1 MGGVADVVVGYTGG
15 KKTNPTYQNIMD
27 STEAFMV
34 EFDPSLISYEDI
46 LDEWAKQHEPFYPS
60 KCQYRSAIFYCNED
74 QRNAALKK
82 IEEFSKGGERKVYVD
97 VEPVSAFYKGE
108 EYHQNFLEKQM
119 SARVPRF

>member
-27 STEAFMV
+27 STEAFMI

>member
-1 MGGVADVVVGYTGG
+1 MHL
-15 KKTNPTYQNIMD
+15 
-27 STEAFMV
+27 STLPRYVDISVTFHRAFGIV
-34 EFDPSLISYEDI
+34 SLSVIKPLLLLFLLI
-46 LDEWAKQHEPFYPS
+46 LVMHYCTQP